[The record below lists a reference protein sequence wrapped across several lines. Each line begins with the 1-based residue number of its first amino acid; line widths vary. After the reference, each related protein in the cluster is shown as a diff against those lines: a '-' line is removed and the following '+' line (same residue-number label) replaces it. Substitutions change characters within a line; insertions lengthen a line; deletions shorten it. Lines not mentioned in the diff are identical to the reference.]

1 MHARLQGGDE
11 NTGWTCGDCGELNPK
26 FAHIAEG
33 SGVNG
38 VNPTKQHEDQAL
50 LKWKPFFLARR
61 PNSRARAKCYHRW
74 DIFKKKILSEPLRI
88 LKENEARYIEMYFSR
103 LLR

>member
-50 LKWKPFFLARR
+50 LKWKPFFFWRGGRTPGQGQNATTGGTFSKRKFCR
-61 PNSRARAKCYHRW
+61 SR
-74 DIFKKKILSEPLRI
+74 SE
-88 LKENEARYIEMYFSR
+88 F
-103 LLR
+103 

>member
-11 NTGWTCGDCGELNPK
+11 NTGWTRGDCGELNPK

-38 VNPTKQHEDQAL
+38 VNPTKQHEDHAL
-50 LKWKPFFLARR
+50 LKWKPFFCEEAELPGKGKMLPQVGHFQKEKFCR
-61 PNSRARAKCYHRW
+61 SR
-74 DIFKKKILSEPLRI
+74 SE
-88 LKENEARYIEMYFSR
+88 F
-103 LLR
+103 